1 MITIESPVRER
12 MSEDALSSFP
22 NECCGFVFGVETDEE
37 DRIITDMLTVTN
49 SKDGDKRRRF
59 EIKPADYLKAEQFA
73 TDKNLLLIGVYHSH
87 PNHPAIPSEHD
98 RKSAQPWF
106 SYIILSVK
114 EQHIAGIRSW
124 RLNEEEQF
132 EEEII
137 INYQIS

>member
-1 MITIESPVRER
+1 MITIESSVRER

-22 NECCGFVFGVETDEE
+22 NECCGFVFGVETDD
-37 DRIITDMLTVTN
+37 DRIITDMLIVNN
-49 SKDGDKRRRF
+49 SKEGDKRRRF
-59 EIKPADYLKAEQFA
+59 EINATDYLRAEQFA

-106 SYIILSVK
+106 SYIILSVTDD
-114 EQHIAGIRSW
+114 HVAGTRSW
-124 RLNEEEQF
+124 RLNEEEKF

>member
-1 MITIESPVRER
+1 MITIESSVRER
-12 MSEDALSSFP
+12 MGEDALSSFP
-22 NECCGFVFGVETDEE
+22 NECCGFVFGVETDD
-37 DRIITDMLTVTN
+37 DRIITDILIVNN
-49 SKDGDKRRRF
+49 SKEGDKRRRF
-59 EIKPADYLKAEQFA
+59 EINATDYLRAEQFA

-106 SYIILSVK
+106 SYIILSVTDD
-114 EQHIAGIRSW
+114 HVAGTRSW
-124 RLNEEEQF
+124 RLNEEEKF